1 LFFFG
6 IDVSFVAFGSSDFP
20 SFAEVGFMRTTRA
33 FTLIELL
40 VVIAIIAILAAMLLP
55 ALSRAKAKAQEA
67 YCVNNNKQILLA
79 GKMYTSDN
87 DDKNVVIFVHPPFSK
102 VFHTW
107 YELLDPYLNTTNILV
122 CPSRKGKRIKT
133 THVGGTPFPYPVAT
147 DYAMNHVLGGELS
160 HWVNYVHTKDS
171 SVKNHSKVVYLVDSG
186 VQANASKNPS
196 VDVNSTTKLG
206 AFMIGDPAVMINGS
220 GCPPCMTGLSNP
232 WWGGPHLRHG
242 GRSVNSLSD
251 GHVEAMKPFWFHAR
265 TPWLNPA
272 IGGQ

>member
-1 LFFFG
+1 MVLLP
-6 IDVSFVAFGSSDFP
+6 FVG
-20 SFAEVGFMRTTRA
+20 VGFMKKTRA

-40 VVIAIIAILAAMLLP
+40 VVIAIIVILAALLLP

-133 THVGGTPFPYPVAT
+133 THVGGTPFPYPVA
-147 DYAMNHVLGGELS
+147 LS
-160 HWVNYVHTKDS
+160 LIH
-171 SVKNHSKVVYLVDSG
+171 
-186 VQANASKNPS
+186 
-196 VDVNSTTKLG
+196 
-206 AFMIGDPAVMINGS
+206 I
-220 GCPPCMTGLSNP
+220 
-232 WWGGPHLRHG
+232 
-242 GRSVNSLSD
+242 
-251 GHVEAMKPFWFHAR
+251 
-265 TPWLNPA
+265 
-272 IGGQ
+272 

>member
-1 LFFFG
+1 
-6 IDVSFVAFGSSDFP
+6 
-20 SFAEVGFMRTTRA
+20 M
-33 FTLIELL
+33 
-40 VVIAIIAILAAMLLP
+40 
-55 ALSRAKAKAQEA
+55 
-67 YCVNNNKQILLA
+67 
-79 GKMYTSDN
+79 
-87 DDKNVVIFVHPPFSK
+87 
-102 VFHTW
+102 FHTW

-220 GCPPCMTGLSNP
+220 GCPAVHDRPEQPVVGWPTPAPRRAQCQLA
-232 WWGGPHLRHG
+232 LRRARRG
-242 GRSVNSLSD
+242 DETVLVSRQDALAEP
-251 GHVEAMKPFWFHAR
+251 GHRRPVSPSTESIHTLILAMM
-265 TPWLNPA
+265 
-272 IGGQ
+272 

>member
-1 LFFFG
+1 MKTKMKPQRP
-6 IDVSFVAFGSSDFP
+6 A
-20 SFAEVGFMRTTRA
+20 A

-55 ALSRAKAKAQEA
+55 ALAKAKAKAQEA

-107 YELLDPYLNTTNILV
+107 YELPDPYLNTTNILV

-171 SVKNHSKVVYLVDSG
+171 SVKNHSKV
-186 VQANASKNPS
+186 
-196 VDVNSTTKLG
+196 G

-220 GCPPCMTGLSNP
+220 GCPPCMTGLGNP

-272 IGGQ
+272 FGGQ

>member
-1 LFFFG
+1 MKTKMKPQRP
-6 IDVSFVAFGSSDFP
+6 A
-20 SFAEVGFMRTTRA
+20 A

-55 ALSRAKAKAQEA
+55 ALAKAKAKAHEA

-87 DDKNVVIFVHPPFSK
+87 EDKNVVIFVHPPFSK

-220 GCPPCMTGLSNP
+220 GCPSCMTGLGNP

-251 GHVEAMKPFWFHAR
+251 GHVEAMKPFWFYAR

-272 IGGQ
+272 FGGQ

>member
-1 LFFFG
+1 MKTKMKPQ
-6 IDVSFVAFGSSDFP
+6 SPA
-20 SFAEVGFMRTTRA
+20 A

-40 VVIAIIAILAAMLLP
+40 VVIAIIAILAALLLP

-87 DDKNVVIFVHPPFSK
+87 DDKNVVIFVHPPFPK

-107 YELLDPYLNTTNILV
+107 YELLHPYLNTTNILV

-171 SVKNHSKVVYLVDSG
+171 NVKNHSKVVYLVDSG

-206 AFMIGDPAVMINGS
+206 AFMIGDPAVLDYFDVLVHVMNDEFRKHYDLE
-220 GCPPCMTGLSNP
+220 GL
-232 WWGGPHLRHG
+232 WGDADRVAFEPEPSPVAAG
-242 GRSVNSLSD
+242 
-251 GHVEAMKPFWFHAR
+251 A
-265 TPWLNPA
+265 
-272 IGGQ
+272 